1 MHVEYVGQDAI
12 VSNEQVAFTY
22 QVAAETPREFN
33 ESRTRNHSLDWSS
46 RTNFLGDYVV
56 HPFGSNNDLP
66 NVIREVV
73 QNNYIAPGIL
83 KKKTQLLWGSGPKLF
98 KEVFKDGKLVKEW
111 QDNPEIQAWLEDWDA
126 ESYIL
131 SCCVDYHHME
141 GVSTRFELSR
151 GSRIG
156 KNWISRLEHVPS
168 DKFRLATHK
177 DSLTTSKNPTHGIV
191 TDWGFNHINSILAP
205 KVYDL
210 FDFRNPFKSRNS
222 VHYSNMYSFCTD
234 YYTVPDLY
242 GSLEWLHRSTAI
254 PLILKALSK
263 NSINLKYHVISPQAW
278 WDKAEKDIK
287 ENCTK
292 RAIPYKSKYLD
303 QYKQKMLTSI
313 SEILSGEENT
323 GKYWHTSKTL
333 TVDGTNILEHGWEI
347 KVIDQ
352 KIKDF
357 VESQILISERAD
369 RAVSAGIGLHGAL
382 GNVNDGGKADSGS
395 EQIYALKNYMATGV
409 DIPEMIVLKSINYA
423 IKANFPGSGLK
434 LGFYHIQPEKEQD
447 ISPSKRS
454 INNQAA

>member
-1 MHVEYVGQDAI
+1 MHIEFVGEDAI
-12 VSNEQVAFTY
+12 VHNEKVAFTY
-22 QVAAETPREFN
+22 QVAAETPRELA
-33 ESRTRNHSLDWSS
+33 ESRTKNNTLDWSS
-46 RTNFLGDYVV
+46 RTNYLGDYIV
-56 HPFGSNNDLP
+56 HPYGSNNDLP
-66 NVIREVV
+66 ELIRNVV

-98 KEVFKDGKLVKEW
+98 KEVIDNGKLVKQW
-111 QDNPEIQAWLEDWDA
+111 QDDAAIQAWLDSWDA
-126 ESYIL
+126 EDYIL
-131 SCCVDYHHME
+131 KCCVDYAHME
-141 GVSTRFELSR
+141 GVFTRFELSR

-156 KNWISRLEHVPS
+156 KNWISKLEHIS
-168 DKFRLATHK
+168 IDNGRLASHK
-177 DSLTTSKNPTHGIV
+177 AALVPKPTHAIV

-263 NSINLKYHVISPQAW
+263 NSINLKYHIISPQAW
-278 WDKAEKDIK
+278 WDKAKKDITDR
-287 ENCTK
+287 CTA
-292 RAIPYKSKYLD
+292 RGLPYKEKYLE
-303 QYKQKMLTSI
+303 QYKEKMLSSI
-313 SEILSGEENT
+313 SRILSGEENT

-395 EQIYALKNYMATGV
+395 EQLYALKNYMATGV
-409 DIPEMIVLKSINYA
+409 DIPEMIVLKSVNYA

-447 ISPSKRS
+447 ITPSKRT
-454 INNQAA
+454 INNDAA